1 MEPPLAGSK
10 PRLRLRLLGLTDLH
24 ANLYPYDYYRDR
36 QDNSVGLARAASLVR
51 QARREAPNCLLFD
64 NGDILQGTPLGDFAA
79 EAMLADPSAIH
90 PVIAAMNVL
99 DYDVATL
106 GNHDF
111 NYGLEALERA
121 YAQARF
127 PVVCCNVRKSDGSP
141 WFPPSV
147 VIERA
152 FVDASGTPR
161 RLKVGVIG
169 VAPPQ
174 IARWDE
180 AHLRGRLATVDIV
193 EAVRAELSELRG
205 RVDLVVA
212 LCHSGISR
220 RASSLGEENAG
231 RELAKLEGVDALFL
245 GHQHL
250 LLPGEDFVGLPDV
263 DTERGTIHGKPAVM
277 AGFWGG
283 HLGLIDLWLE
293 MDAGWRVAE
302 ARVEVRPIAR
312 RDANGRAIA
321 LIESD
326 PSVLAA
332 AQTAH
337 EATLR
342 QIRTPIGRLATPLHT
357 YLALIADDPTVQL
370 VNEAQRAHA
379 APLAAA
385 RPDLAAL
392 PVLSAAAPF
401 KCGGRSGPYFYTD
414 IAAGPLA
421 IKDVADIYPYP
432 NSLRVVKVDGATL
445 REWLERSASI
455 FRRIDPSRQD
465 EQPLL
470 GPTFAAYNFDVID
483 GVDYAIDVTQ
493 PARYDDSGA
502 LVAPQARRI
511 RRPDVQRRSGRTATV
526 VSRRHKQL
534 SRRRRRPIPGLRRNE
549 RRDRGSGGQPR
560 RRPQVH
566 CKQSRNRPE
575 VGRQLAL
582 CALAKHCGC
591 DLSDV
596 ACRIGAF
603 GAARPAAHLDGFG
616 ARRFLEAARRNGV
629 TGAKNQEF
637 RTAMVFRI
645 LMDAIRCP
653 FQRTCSPRSRIR

>member
-1 MEPPLAGSK
+1 MSGREIEMEPPLAGSK
-10 PRLRLRLLGLTDLH
+10 PRLRLRLLGITDLH
-24 ANLYPYDYYRDR
+24 ANLYPYDYYRDCPE
-36 QDNSVGLARAASLVR
+36 NSVGLARAASLVW

-79 EAMLADPSAIH
+79 EAILADPRAIH
-90 PVIAAMNVL
+90 PVIAAMNTL
-99 DYDVATL
+99 DYTVATL

-147 VIERA
+147 VVERA
-152 FVDASGTPR
+152 FIDTSGTPR

-180 AHLRGRLATVDIV
+180 AHVRGRLTTVDII

-231 RELAKLEGVDALFL
+231 LDLAKLEGVDALFL

-277 AGFWGG
+277 AGFWGR

-342 QIRTPIGRLATPLHT
+342 EIRTPIGRLATPLHT

-432 NSLRVVKVDGATL
+432 NSLRVVRVDGATL

-455 FRRIDPSRQD
+455 FRRIDPSVRD

-470 GPTFAAYNFDVID
+470 GPAFAAYNFDVID

-493 PARYDDSGA
+493 PARYDESGA
-502 LVAPQARRI
+502 LIAPGARRI
-511 RRPDVQRRSGRTATV
+511 RDLTFKGAPVDQQQLFLVVTNNYRASGGGRFPGCDGTSVAIEAPDANRDVLLKYVESKTEIAPKSNRAWRFAPWPGAVVATFLT
-526 VSRRHKQL
+526 SPAASDL
-534 SRRRRRPIPGLRRNE
+534 LAPPGLKLTPMGRAP
-549 RRDRGSGGQPR
+549 GG
-560 RRPQVH
+560 
-566 CKQSRNRPE
+566 
-575 VGRQLAL
+575 
-582 CALAKHCGC
+582 
-591 DLSDV
+591 
-596 ACRIGAF
+596 
-603 GAARPAAHLDGFG
+603 
-616 ARRFLEAARRNGV
+616 FLKLRVE
-629 TGAKNQEF
+629 
-637 RTAMVFRI
+637 TA
-645 LMDAIRCP
+645 
-653 FQRTCSPRSRIR
+653 